1 MLDFMLYLPV
11 DLHVDLLH
19 LQFGMHRVEQIC
31 RFSTPMAPVRT
42 CHVFVRILMLRI
54 EWKIDLNFRERQG
67 HRFIV
72 AS

>member
-31 RFSTPMAPVRT
+31 RFSTPMVPVRI
-42 CHVFVRILMLRI
+42 RPY
-54 EWKIDLNFRERQG
+54 IDAS
-67 HRFIV
+67 HRMEN
-72 AS
+72 